1 MISTVAFKKKVAD
14 RRNIVGPNASSSVAS
29 VPHSEDFHIPISP
42 TVSLW
47 ELEIL
52 GLSDSDVISVE
63 QAEAKGRLSLTEKE
77 LGLILV
83 STNNIQNF

>member
-1 MISTVAFKKKVAD
+1 
-14 RRNIVGPNASSSVAS
+14 
-29 VPHSEDFHIPISP
+29 
-42 TVSLW
+42 
-47 ELEIL
+47 LEIL

-63 QAEAKGRLSLTEKE
+63 QAEAKGRLSLTEQE